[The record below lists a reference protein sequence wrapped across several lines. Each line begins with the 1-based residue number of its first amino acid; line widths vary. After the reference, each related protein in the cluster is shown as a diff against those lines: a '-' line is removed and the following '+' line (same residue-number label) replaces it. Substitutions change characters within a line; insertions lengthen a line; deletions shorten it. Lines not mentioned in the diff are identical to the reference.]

1 MAHKF
6 LLFPKFVT
14 LMSYQ
19 EKIMKY
25 KLSKLALGLT
35 AVLACSGQAFAGDS
49 ATVFSSLNGA
59 TIGSGASWTA
69 FGSGGFSEIY
79 DITLSS
85 TSNITLSPTSLPFPL
100 TPSSTISL
108 LVGNLYSS
116 NSTFTT
122 ASFSESGA
130 SFSGI
135 AAGSYILD
143 VLATTTNK
151 SGYAAYQ
158 LTAVA
163 APVPEPTEGVLLL
176 SGFGLLGFIAARRNR
191 NEA

>member
-1 MAHKF
+1 
-6 LLFPKFVT
+6 
-14 LMSYQ
+14 
-19 EKIMKY
+19 MKY

-85 TSNITLSPTSLPFPL
+85 TSNITLSPTSLPFPI

-116 NSTFTT
+116 NNSFTAT
-122 ASFSESGA
+122 TGFSGSGA